1 MARRI
6 KEIEDKNISKEEA
19 IDKEKT
25 EYETMRLNYLKRV
38 REDNVFMALELEKEL
53 DLERREREYLRN
65 TMSDAF
71 ALSGETNTTL
81 LNIQKVMTSINI
93 LKSKG

>member
-81 LNIQKVMTSINI
+81 LNIQKELETTNMERE
-93 LKSKG
+93 